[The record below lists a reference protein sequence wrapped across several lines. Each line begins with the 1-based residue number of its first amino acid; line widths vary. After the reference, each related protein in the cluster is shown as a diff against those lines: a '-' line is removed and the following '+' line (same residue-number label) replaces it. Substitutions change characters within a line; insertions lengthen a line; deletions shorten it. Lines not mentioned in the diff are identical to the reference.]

1 MTVWKYR
8 SIDTMKDSRD
18 TCYPPSSQLSAT
30 AIAQGVNLCATLNVT
45 HITLDCFYDYP
56 TYIALWVAAIRA
68 TGKNIWWRA
77 HWNAWEGNN
86 GVPVSMTPAQYL
98 TATSAFIAANPTWFA
113 PGDIF
118 DAAAEPDQSA
128 YWNNTYG
135 VNWTNNSPNTATDAF
150 NQFLLDCDTQM
161 QTAFAGIGVSG
172 IVTTIRSLPS
182 FWATTPASLYA
193 STVAALNNTVVLDSY
208 PENSLTD
215 PIACTNAR
223 VNELL
228 TVVVARPG
236 VNIVIGEMGFSNN
249 VNVDDAT
256 QNAVLT
262 AELAA
267 IASKVPQ
274 VIGVN
279 YWVGQGTAT
288 SGGYTHLFAGSDGNW
303 SLRPAAGALAT
314 MYQLRALD
322 WLDCSQMWV
331 GVGGTRLDS
340 LHGSPTVTNAVG
352 QRSVAKLTST
362 DTGFLN
368 TPTGTLLQIY
378 RNGGLNLL
386 SANQSNIEVD
396 ASGWIARNSA
406 TFSRQTTTVYDG
418 TGALTVTT
426 DGTKTG
432 QGVNAYIGD
441 TTLIIPGGT
450 YTVSAWV
457 LGTAGATIN
466 ISMDHQGFGT
476 VGTFVTTT
484 MTGQWQRISQTCIM
498 DAGPL
503 TGSYGVSIRTS
514 GNQATTFYVDDVQ
527 VEQDYQA
534 TAWKL
539 GGTTGDVFYDG
550 YVADAQRVRY
560 GYSGYYG
567 TQLTGMDQHYCADKR
582 IAITAYSY
590 RTCGEMFRDLI
601 DNYLSAEGVTY
612 TRGINLFTAEQS
624 DVEGSNLT
632 SSFNPSSTV
641 TISQDTTGQALHGA
655 GCLKV
660 VTSGGTNQFEPI
672 EVRVPASAFTPGE
685 SITLSC
691 YAKASTGTP
700 TLRFYCQGSSG
711 SVGTVGNVTLSTSWQ
726 RFSVS
731 VILPNPITQSWFA
744 LRFDT
749 GSTAQA
755 ITYYLDELQCEV
767 AQPKP
772 WTPGGTGFNLLDAEQ
787 ADIEGSTLG
796 TDFAALGTG
805 MTLSQNTVDVAA
817 WHGNGVL
824 KAVFDGSVAFQGVE
838 AQLPHTALAAK
849 TTYLISCYIQGTA
862 GQTVRLFLRDDVNTA
877 HIGQPQVI
885 TLTGVWTRYSV
896 AATMPSS
903 LTTGNYGLAIDDNGT
918 NTAKTVYVDGLQWE
932 AANATAW
939 EVGGAP
945 QTIQEGPLV
954 NNYAVAGTPIS
965 KAFDDFAQYANFFWY
980 IDFNKVAWFMAPDS
994 TPAPFVFDGTQ
1005 GELGSG
1011 TIETSSPLYRN
1022 AQWLLNVPD
1031 VTGQQIEIR
1040 KGDGTTR
1047 AFTMSYPFNSLPTVA
1062 LNGVAQTV
1070 GQKGVD
1076 DATHSKQWYWNKGD
1090 AVLAQEVNNTI
1101 LVSTDTLDVTYIGQW
1116 VSNVYIP
1123 DTSQIAA
1130 QQVIEGGGTSGI
1142 VEEAHQDNTI
1152 FSSAQAF
1159 QLGSALLSRYSIQG
1173 KQLTFN
1179 TRWNGLQPGQILTVN
1194 IPTTGWQLQNV
1205 TFFIEQVQLTIV
1217 GPWAMFAVTAI
1228 VGPFNSNWVQF
1239 YQWMSSS
1246 TQVAGN
1252 AGGNNQV
1259 SNVVQVFT
1267 TLWSWASTFTATTY
1281 TCPIAGPTTK
1291 CGPTVKVC

>member
-1 MTVWKYR
+1 
-8 SIDTMKDSRD
+8 MKDSRD
-18 TCYPPSSQLSAT
+18 TCYPPTSQLSAA

-56 TYIALWVAAIRA
+56 AYIAQWVSAIRA
-68 TGKNIWWRA
+68 TGKSIWWRA

-98 TATSAFIAANPTWFA
+98 TATAALIAANPTWFA

-118 DAAAEPDQSA
+118 DAAAEPDQST

-135 VNWTNNSPNTATDAF
+135 VNWTSGSPNAATDAF

-161 QTAFAGIGVSG
+161 QAAFAGIGVAG
-172 IVTTIRSLPS
+172 IITTIRSLPS
-182 FWATTPASLYA
+182 FWAMTPASLYA

-228 TVVVARPG
+228 TVVAARPG

-331 GVGGTRLDS
+331 GIGGTRLDS
-340 LHGSPTVTNAVG
+340 LHGTPTVTNAVG

-362 DTGFLN
+362 DTGFLD

-378 RNGGLNLL
+378 RNGSLNLL
-386 SANQSNIEVD
+386 SANQSNVETD
-396 ASGWIARNSA
+396 TTGWIARNGA

-426 DGTKTG
+426 DGTSTG
-432 QGVNAYIGD
+432 QGVNAYVAN
-441 TTLIIPGGT
+441 TALFIPGGI

-457 LGTAGATIN
+457 LGTAGATVN
-466 ISMDHQGFGT
+466 ISMDHQNFGT
-476 VGTFVTTT
+476 VGTFSTTV
-484 MTGQWQRISQTCIM
+484 MTGQWQRISQTCVM
-498 DAGPL
+498 DSGQL
-503 TGSYGVSIRTS
+503 SGLYGVSVRTN

-527 VEQDYQA
+527 IEQDYQ
-534 TAWKL
+534 TTPWKL
-539 GGTTGDVFYDG
+539 GGTTGDVFYNG
-550 YVADAQRVRY
+550 YVADAQRTRY
-560 GYSGYYG
+560 GYSGSYG

-582 IAITAYSY
+582 VAITAYSY

-601 DNYLSAEGVTY
+601 DNYLSQEGVTY
-612 TRGINLFTAEQS
+612 TRGVNLLTAQQS
-624 DVEGSNLT
+624 SLEGLTTLT
-632 SSFNPSSTV
+632 SPNFKSGV
-641 TISQDTTGQALHGA
+641 GA
-655 GCLKV
+655 GGSASIDLSQAWQGSSSLKI
-660 VTSGGTNQFEPI
+660 VTDGTTTFQSISVNAPTAAYIPGETYTFSAYLK
-672 EVRVPASAFTPGE
+672 ASA
-685 SITLSC
+685 
-691 YAKASTGTP
+691 GTP
-700 TLRFYCQGSSG
+700 TLRFYCQANDMIA
-711 SVGTVGNVTLSTSWQ
+711 GNTSIGAVTNITLSTNWT
-726 RFSVS
+726 RYTISVP
-731 VILPNPITQSWFA
+731 LPTNLSAYSIIGV
-744 LRFDT
+744 RVDT
-749 GSTAQA
+749 GSVTQA
-755 ITYYLDELQCEV
+755 VTFWMDAVQIEQT
-767 AQPKP
+767 QPTP
-772 WTPGGTGFNLLDAEQ
+772 WTPGATGANMLDAEQ
-787 ADIEGSTLG
+787 ADVESSTLG
-796 TDFAALGTG
+796 TDFAAISTG
-805 MTLSQNTVDVAA
+805 MTLTQNTTDVAA
-817 WHGNGVL
+817 WHGSGVL
-824 KAVFDGSVAFQGVE
+824 KAVFDGSVANQGFE
-838 AQLPHTALAAK
+838 AQLSHTALTARAVY
-849 TTYLISCYIQGTA
+849 TLSCYIQGTA
-862 GQTVRLFLRDDVNTA
+862 GQTVRLFLRDDVNNVAISNTQA
-877 HIGQPQVI
+877 I
-885 TLTGVWTRYSV
+885 TLSGVWTRYNV
-896 AATMPSS
+896 ACVLPSS
-903 LTTGNYGLAIDDNGT
+903 LTAGNYGLAIDDGGT
-918 NTAKTVYVDGLQWE
+918 NTAKTVYLDGLQWE
-932 AANATAW
+932 RTGATAW
-939 EVGGAP
+939 EIGGAP
-945 QTIQEGPLV
+945 QTIQDGPIV

-1031 VTGQQIEIR
+1031 VTGQQIDVR
-1040 KGDGTTR
+1040 KGDGVTR
-1047 AFTMSYPFNSLPTVA
+1047 AFTMSYPFNSLPSVA

-1116 VSNVYIP
+1116 ISNVYVP
-1123 DTSQIAA
+1123 DTAQIAA
-1130 QQVIEGGGTSGI
+1130 QQAIEGGGTSGI

-1159 QLGSALLSRYSIQG
+1159 QLGAALLNRYSVQG

-1179 TRWNGLQPGQILTVN
+1179 TRWNGLAPGQLLSVN
-1194 IPTTGWQLQNV
+1194 IPTAGWQLQGV

-1239 YQWMSSS
+1239 YQWVSSS
-1246 TQVAGN
+1246 AQVAGN

-1267 TLWSWASTFTATTY
+1267 ALLSWAATFTATTY
-1281 TCPIAGPTTK
+1281 TCPITGPSTL